1 MRNGKAKIG
10 PIQVTVTS
18 LVDESLWCSLR
29 FPGPADI
36 TGKVDDKEIPIIE
49 CNDNLDSNFVLY
61 PRIYFYYNI

>member
-61 PRIYFYYNI
+61 PCNLFLL